1 MASGATKLE
10 PMILLGMYRL
20 VVFDMDGVLFLGNTP
35 LSDAAP
41 AVERLKQSG
50 TTVRYL
56 TNNSTQ
62 TRQFYANKLA
72 GFGIA
77 VTPDEI
83 VTSASA
89 TAAWIASNTNIKTI
103 FAVGGGGLVDELE
116 AAGITVVNRDHSPD
130 LDASCDAVVAGLDKG
145 FTYETLLRAQQ
156 VILRTGTFIATNR
169 DTQYPTE
176 TGVIPGGGSIV
187 AAIAAAAECEP
198 ITIGKPE
205 PLGLQFLLEQTGTK
219 PEDALMV
226 GDRLDTDIAC
236 ANRVGMHSACVLTG
250 VTSLEQANAATGLH
264 VPGCII
270 ATLAELK

>member
-1 MASGATKLE
+1 
-10 PMILLGMYRL
+10 MYRL

-35 LSDAAP
+35 LPDAPP
-41 AVERLKQSG
+41 AVSRLKQSG
-50 TTVRYL
+50 SIIRYL

-62 TRQFYANKLA
+62 TRQFYADKLG
-72 GFGIA
+72 GFGID
-77 VTPDEI
+77 VSPDEI

-89 TAAWIASNTNIKTI
+89 TASWIAANTDIKTV
-103 FAVGGGGLVDELE
+103 FVVGGGGLVDELE
-116 AAGITVVNRDHSPD
+116 AVGITVITRDLNQD

-156 VILRTGTFIATNR
+156 VILRTGSFIATNR

-187 AAIAAAAECEP
+187 AAIAAASECEP

-205 PLGLQFLLEQTGTK
+205 PLGLEFLLAQTGTA
-219 PEDALMV
+219 PDDAIMV

-236 ANRVGMHSACVLTG
+236 ANRVGMQSACVLTG
-250 VTSLEQANAATGLH
+250 VTSREQALAATGLLT
-264 VPGCII
+264 PGRII
-270 ATLAELK
+270 TNLAEL

>member
-1 MASGATKLE
+1 
-10 PMILLGMYRL
+10 MIFLGMYRL

-35 LSDAAP
+35 LPDAAP
-41 AVERLKQSG
+41 AVARLKQSG
-50 TTVRYL
+50 TSVRYL

-62 TRQFYANKLA
+62 TRQFYADKLA

-89 TAAWIASNTNIKTI
+89 TSAWIKANTNIKTV
-103 FAVGGGGLVDELE
+103 FVVGGGGLVDELE
-116 AAGITVVNRDHSPD
+116 AVGLTVINRDLSID
-130 LDASCDAVVAGLDKG
+130 FDTSCDAVVAGLDKG

-156 VILRTGTFIATNR
+156 IILRTGNFIATNR

-205 PLGLQFLLEQTGTK
+205 PLGLQFLLEQTGTNTG
-219 PEDALMV
+219 DALMV

-250 VTSLEQANAATGLH
+250 VTSRELATAAVGLNI
-264 VPGCII
+264 PGRII
-270 ATLAELK
+270 ATLAEL

>member
-1 MASGATKLE
+1 
-10 PMILLGMYRL
+10 MYRL

-35 LSDAAP
+35 LPDAAP
-41 AVERLKQSG
+41 TVARLKQSG
-50 TTVRYL
+50 TIIRYL

-62 TRQFYANKLA
+62 TRRFYAEKLA
-72 GFGIA
+72 GFGIT
-77 VTPDEI
+77 VSPDEI

-89 TAAWIASNTNIKTI
+89 TASWIAANTNIKNV
-103 FAVGGGGLVDELE
+103 FVVGGGGLVDELQSV
-116 AAGITVVNRDHSPD
+116 GMTVITRDFPEG

-145 FTYETLLRAQQ
+145 FTYDTLLRAQQ
-156 VILRTGTFIATNR
+156 VILRTGNFIATNR

-187 AAIAAAAECEP
+187 AAIAAASECEP

-205 PLGLQFLLEQTGTK
+205 PLGLQFLLEQTGTSAG
-219 PEDALMV
+219 DALMV

-250 VTSLEQANAATGLH
+250 VTSREQALAATGLLT
-264 VPGCII
+264 PERII
-270 ATLAELK
+270 TNLAEL